1 MKKYSFAGFEYRG
14 LNNLGDNIQSIAT
27 ERLFPEKVIQRF
39 DRDRLAY
46 ANPSEP
52 MKIVMNGWFSH
63 QPQTCLPFNLN
74 LEPVFWGFHITD
86 YNHSWEYFRQKEVIA
101 YLKQYEPIGCRDP
114 YTADRLSQLGVETF
128 VSYCLTLTLSKRE
141 CEPENGYIFVVDGDH
156 IPLPLEFNERIIS
169 VSHRSLCWNR
179 ETLKRLLAKQLL
191 RQYKTKATLV
201 VTTRLHCLLPCIAMG
216 IPVVFFNN
224 PKDYRV
230 SWVKDLGVHI
240 YTGKDWDSVEWNPKP
255 IRFSE
260 KKKIIENFQ
269 SRILIN
275 NISNKIL

>member
-201 VTTRLHCLLPCIAMG
+201 VTTRLHCLLPLYSNG
-216 IPVVFFNN
+216 
-224 PKDYRV
+224 
-230 SWVKDLGVHI
+230 
-240 YTGKDWDSVEWNPKP
+240 YTG
-255 IRFSE
+255 RF
-260 KKKIIENFQ
+260 F
-269 SRILIN
+269 
-275 NISNKIL
+275 

>member
-1 MKKYSFAGFEYRG
+1 
-14 LNNLGDNIQSIAT
+14 
-27 ERLFPEKVIQRF
+27 
-39 DRDRLAY
+39 
-46 ANPSEP
+46 
-52 MKIVMNGWFSH
+52 
-63 QPQTCLPFNLN
+63 
-74 LEPVFWGFHITD
+74 
-86 YNHSWEYFRQKEVIA
+86 
-101 YLKQYEPIGCRDP
+101 
-114 YTADRLSQLGVETF
+114 
-128 VSYCLTLTLSKRE
+128 
-141 CEPENGYIFVVDGDH
+141 
-156 IPLPLEFNERIIS
+156 
-169 VSHRSLCWNR
+169 
-179 ETLKRLLAKQLL
+179 
-191 RQYKTKATLV
+191 
-201 VTTRLHCLLPCIAMG
+201 MG